1 MSNSNRFR
9 ATRKNSGTMTF
20 SIADNDWKAMKILC
34 DFYNCSPGELLA
46 VLIKEAIR
54 GYKYDPT
61 IAETKEVGE

>member
-1 MSNSNRFR
+1 
-9 ATRKNSGTMTF
+9 MTF

-46 VLIKEAIR
+46 VLIQEAIR